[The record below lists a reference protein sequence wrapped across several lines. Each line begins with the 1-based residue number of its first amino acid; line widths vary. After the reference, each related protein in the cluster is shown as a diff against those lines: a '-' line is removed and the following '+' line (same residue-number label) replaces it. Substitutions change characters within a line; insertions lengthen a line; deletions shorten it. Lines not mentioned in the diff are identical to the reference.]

1 MLSLAGGRLH
11 ILEAMEEARTKGE
24 WQWLLELADLLLSAE
39 EFSREAKSAKADALW
54 ELGQQATNI
63 NARYYYLTSSLEL
76 RQEYE
81 GPQRR
86 ISSATLQDVPIDV
99 LLNSMP
105 ERLRPDITAEV
116 EMTTEFT
123 FPDSGK
129 TYTFIIRRGVGELFA
144 GSWEN
149 PDLKITVSESDFKAL
164 LGDRLA
170 GLRLMATGRLKIQ
183 GGLRNLMAFRN
194 YLLEP

>member
-1 MLSLAGGRLH
+1 M
-11 ILEAMEEARTKGE
+11 
-24 WQWLLELADLLLSAE
+24 
-39 EFSREAKSAKADALW
+39 
-54 ELGQQATNI
+54 
-63 NARYYYLTSSLEL
+63 
-76 RQEYE
+76 
-81 GPQRR
+81 
-86 ISSATLQDVPIDV
+86 

-129 TYTFIIRRGVGELFA
+129 SYTFIIRRGVGELFA
-144 GSWEN
+144 GKWEN
-149 PDLKITVSESDFKAL
+149 PDLKITIREDDFKTL
-164 LGDRLA
+164 LGEKLA